1 MSTFVVLYK
10 SGSKLLYS
18 SVPMKDITDLEKAKK
33 FAEAIYISQRDYNNT
48 GNIKGVYGMTENA
61 PKSGTIKEFVKL
73 EIEDSGLIYHNG
85 LPTYD
90 EWLQGRNFVYA
101 LTGGKKKIQAKK
113 TAPAKTK
120 TAKNTTTTKKA
131 VKKTK

>member
-10 SGSKLLYS
+10 NGSKLLYS

-48 GNIKGVYGMTENA
+48 GNIKGVYGITENA

-101 LTGGKKKIQAKK
+101 LTGGKKKK
-113 TAPAKTK
+113 TAPAKPK
-120 TAKNTTTTKKA
+120 TAKKTTTVKKA